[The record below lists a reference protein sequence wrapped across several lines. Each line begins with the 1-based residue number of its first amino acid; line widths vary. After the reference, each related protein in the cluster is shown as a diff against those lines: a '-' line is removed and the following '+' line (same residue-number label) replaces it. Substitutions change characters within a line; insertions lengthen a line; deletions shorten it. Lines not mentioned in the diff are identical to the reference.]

1 MTRILIVDD
10 DEHIRQLVS
19 HVLTTTGFEV
29 LTAGDGEEALALLD
43 EVRVSLAVLDIMM
56 PRMDGWELC
65 RRIRAMWD
73 FPLLMLSAKGQT
85 VDKVKGLEM
94 GSDDYLVKPFDAPE
108 LLARIR
114 ALLRRAGVEAS
125 QRRTLGPLVLEGSR
139 YEVIEAGVARD
150 IPRKEFELLFKLAG
164 SPGRTF
170 TREQILEDIWGYDF
184 DGTERTVDVHINRLR
199 DRFPPDR
206 YPFSLQA
213 VRGLGYRLA
222 VES

>member
-19 HVLTTTGFEV
+19 HVLSTAGFEV
-29 LTAGDGEEALALLD
+29 LTACDGEEALALLD
-43 EVRVSLAVLDIMM
+43 EVSVSLAVLDIMM

-85 VDKVKGLEM
+85 VDKVKGLEL
-94 GSDDYLVKPFDAPE
+94 GGDDYLVKPFEAPE
-108 LLARIR
+108 LLARVR
-114 ALLRRAGVEAS
+114 ALLRRSGVEAS
-125 QRRTLGPLVLEGSR
+125 QRRTLGHLVLEGGR

-206 YPFSLQA
+206 YPFTLQT

-222 VES
+222 VKP

>member
-10 DEHIRQLVS
+10 DEHIRQLVF
-19 HVLTTTGFEV
+19 HVLSTAGFEV
-29 LTAGDGEEALALLD
+29 LTAADGEEALARLD
-43 EVRVSLAVLDIMM
+43 EVSVSLAVIDIMM
-56 PRMDGWELC
+56 PRMDGWALC
-65 RRIRAMWD
+65 RRIRGMWD

-85 VDKVKGLEM
+85 VDKVKGLDL
-94 GSDDYLVKPFDAPE
+94 GCDDYMVKPFEAPE
-108 LLARIR
+108 LLARIK
-114 ALLRRAGVEAS
+114 ALLRRSGVEAS
-125 QRRTLGPLVLEGSR
+125 QRRVLGSLVLEGSR
-139 YEVIEAGVARD
+139 YEITEEGTRRD

-199 DRFPPDR
+199 DRFPPGK
-206 YPFSLQA
+206 YLFSIQT